1 MMSSLFGEIIP
12 VFFLIS
18 FWRVDRSLADEFWFE
33 KYIFTGRKKTLS
45 ASAMIQLCAG
55 RLLNRIHYKDWS
67 SFSFQFLKLEKSFY
81 PAQ

>member
-45 ASAMIQLCAG
+45 ASADDSTLC
-55 RLLNRIHYKDWS
+55 W
-67 SFSFQFLKLEKSFY
+67 
-81 PAQ
+81 PVAQQNTLQGLVIILFPISKA